1 MTLTSKQEKF
11 AQAVAS
17 GMTQAD
23 AYRHAYNAENM
34 ADSTIWSRASELA
47 ADGKVSGRI
56 KALQEALQEAA
67 TIAALWSLELSIKTK
82 RQALQ
87 LALEKKD
94 PRAIIQ
100 ASESLDKQY
109 GFEPAL
115 KVDIT
120 SSDGSMSPNKRRPFE
135 DLTDEELDE
144 ELARRGLKR
153 ADIGL

>member
-1 MTLTSKQEKF
+1 MLTPKQERF
-11 AQAVAS
+11 VQLVVGGATYS
-17 GMTQAD
+17 D
-23 AYRHAYNAENM
+23 AYRGAFDVENM
-34 ADSTIWSRASELA
+34 SDPAINTEASRLA
-47 ADGKVSGRI
+47 NNPKISPRI
-56 KALQEALQEAA
+56 KALQESAAEAA

-82 RQALQ
+82 RQAL
-87 LALEKKD
+87 KIGID
-94 PRAIIQ
+94 RGDSRAIIQ
-100 ASESLDKQY
+100 ASESLDKLC
-109 GFEPAL
+109 GLEPAR

>member
-1 MTLTSKQEKF
+1 MTLTPKQEKF

-56 KALQEALQEAA
+56 KALQEFAA
-67 TIAALWSLELSIKTK
+67 IDALWSLEMSIKTK

-87 LALEKKD
+87 IGIEKGD
-94 PRAIIQ
+94 SRAIIQ
-100 ASESLDKQY
+100 ASESLDKLY
-109 GFEPAL
+109 GFEPAR

>member
-1 MTLTSKQEKF
+1 MLTPKQEKF
-11 AQAVAS
+11 AQLVAGGATYS
-17 GMTQAD
+17 D
-23 AYRHAYNAENM
+23 AYREVYDVENM
-34 ADSTIWSRASELA
+34 SDPAINTEASRLA
-47 ADGKVSGRI
+47 KNPKISPRI
-56 KALQEALQEAA
+56 RALQEAA
-67 TIAALWSLELSIKTK
+67 TIATLWSRERSIITK

-94 PRAIIQ
+94 SRAIIQ
-100 ASESLDKQY
+100 ASESLDKLY
-109 GFEPAL
+109 GFEPAR